1 MFSALLPEIGCT
13 SLDHLVGAGELLLRG
28 RSSGS
33 LHECLDLVQGEAAIF
48 VRVHCLEDPLVS
60 RLKLLQSDGPVTIAV
75 HQSEKHPHHH
85 AGMHTPGTHHT
96 SSAHHAG
103 AAHRSSTPVVVLLLL
118 QHLWLLLHHRP
129 LLGTRSDSATRQS
142 ESRRG
147 EHQNV
152 LLHFKSPQKHTPSH

>member
-1 MFSALLPEIGCT
+1 IT
-13 SLDHLVGAGELLLRG
+13 SVGAGELLLRS
-28 RSSGS
+28 RSPGS
-33 LHECLDLVQGEAAIF
+33 LHEGLDLVQSEAAIF

-60 RLKLLQSDGPVTIAV
+60 RLKLLQSDGPVTITV

-96 SSAHHAG
+96 SSAHHAGTHHTASAHDAG

-129 LLGTRSDSATRQS
+129 LLGTRSDSATRQN

-152 LLHFKSPQKHTPSH
+152 LLHFKS

>member
-1 MFSALLPEIGCT
+1 MCRTVFQWQHSEPRTAIAERPRTNLATLVAISRLAPFAKF
-13 SLDHLVGAGELLLRG
+13 DHLAK
-28 RSSGS
+28 S
-33 LHECLDLVQGEAAIF
+33 
-48 VRVHCLEDPLVS
+48 P
-60 RLKLLQSDGPVTIAV
+60 
-75 HQSEKHPHHH
+75 KHPHHH
-85 AGMHTPGTHHT
+85 VGMNTPWTHTSLAHHAGTHHT

-103 AAHRSSTPVVVLLLL
+103 AHHTSSTHHAGAHRSFTPTVVLLLL

-129 LLGTRSDSATRQS
+129 LLGTRSDSATSQN

>member
-1 MFSALLPEIGCT
+1 SP
-13 SLDHLVGAGELLLRG
+13 SVSAGELLLRS
-28 RSSGS
+28 RSPGS

-60 RLKLLQSDGPVTIAV
+60 RLKLLQSDGPVTITV

-103 AAHRSSTPVVVLLLL
+103 AHRSSTPVVVLLLL
-118 QHLWLLLHHRP
+118 WHLRRLLHHRP
-129 LLGTRSDSATRQS
+129 LLGTRSDSTTRQN
-142 ESRRG
+142 ESRRR

-152 LLHFKSPQKHTPSH
+152 LLHFKSPQKHTLPTNSARAI